1 MLDSAPHWVW
11 GSEALLT
18 DGQAVGE
25 LSSVG
30 WSVKAQACVGL
41 GRLRGASA
49 QQVHCTTAL
58 HVDLWGEAIGAKAR
72 DASYK
77 PLAPD
82 TPCSRGVDLTA
93 RGQRR
98 NSPYRANGA
107 GPTLSLTP

>member
-1 MLDSAPHWVW
+1 MTVVLDSAQHWVW
-11 GSEALLT
+11 GGEALLT

-41 GRLRGASA
+41 GHLRGASA

-82 TPCSRGVDLTA
+82 TPLFPGGGLDR
-93 RGQRR
+93 
-98 NSPYRANGA
+98 P
-107 GPTLSLTP
+107 GPAP